1 MFSEIQVIDAACVT
15 TRQMDYLEQMY
26 TKHSNYANSRY

>member
-1 MFSEIQVIDAACVT
+1 MFSKIYVIDVACVT